1 MLRQILEEQKKLS
14 VLLGRQEKRI
24 GAIEQKLEA
33 EPQTKEGGDEV
44 LPPAL
49 LRLLKAASELKAWAS
64 ADELAKNGRKA
75 TVIDAYSFPLKTDGI
90 LDVAARSSATIIS
103 VEDNYSGGLDAE
115 LATAIAARE
124 DELQLKSLYVRGIP
138 KSGREPD
145 DVLEYLSLGMK
156 QILQAV

>member
-49 LRLLKAASELKAWAS
+49 LRLLKPASELKAWAS
-64 ADELAKNGRKA
+64 ADELAKKVKLSRNLTSGYLAR
-75 TVIDAYSFPLKTDGI
+75 LKEKGYI
-90 LDVAARSSATIIS
+90 QRSP
-103 VEDNYSGGLDAE
+103 N
-115 LATAIAARE
+115 LAPPKPAGYFFTAKLENLPQECKR
-124 DELQLKSLYVRGIP
+124 LV
-138 KSGREPD
+138 SGRN
-145 DVLEYLSLGMK
+145 
-156 QILQAV
+156 